1 MLKKNCRKTWRQK
14 LKAQRATSWQLSTRN
29 NNIAKITKIPNEWI
43 NTYKVFKD
51 DNNSCISQM
60 TVNNSLLL
68 HDSKAS
74 LYGSG
79 SKMLT
84 FNRKIPVE
92 LGIILVSKST
102 HENAMICHQQ
112 FIFTRC
118 NEPIWFTSYIGNTT
132 WVFALIQESPHIYI
146 PWLRTR
152 TAVVFG

>member
-1 MLKKNCRKTWRQK
+1 
-14 LKAQRATSWQLSTRN
+14 
-29 NNIAKITKIPNEWI
+29 
-43 NTYKVFKD
+43 
-51 DNNSCISQM
+51 M

-118 NEPIWFTSYIGNTT
+118 NEPIWFTSYIGNTNLSFCADPRVSPYIYSMVT
-132 WVFALIQESPHIYI
+132 NKNSCCFWVGFNLQYVKAFLISLKHYREISIITVQKVARVSIHQE
-146 PWLRTR
+146 R
-152 TAVVFG
+152 